1 MPLAP
6 LLPDEY
12 PPILP
17 GERSEPGGTPQRVP
31 IVQRTKMPM
40 QPREPVVIPE
50 TPVSPSPSRRRPRTF
65 LPARLQPEQPTYG
78 APVTTIHGGDTE
90 HPPARPF
97 VPVSRGTEQ
106 PVHHAPEQDRLP
118 LVKRPDP
125 SPGRELAETLPVPSD
140 KPAPDG
146 TTTTATPAVPKEP
159 QGDPGRNSTDKVHAY
174 NVWMFEQHGQLVSG
188 TWMPKNARK
197 FKSYIKTH
205 PPKLRYS
212 PTDGWQPNPAY
223 QKGNTHGH

>member
-1 MPLAP
+1 M
-6 LLPDEY
+6 
-12 PPILP
+12 LP
-17 GERSEPGGTPQRVP
+17 GERPEPGGIPEKVP
-31 IVQRTKMPM
+31 IVQRIQVPTR
-40 QPREPVVIPE
+40 PREPVVVHEMPF
-50 TPVSPSPSRRRPRTF
+50 SPSPSRRHPRPF
-65 LPARLQPEQPTYG
+65 LPVRQVPEQPPNS
-78 APVTTIHGGDTE
+78 APVMTVHPGHTE

-97 VPVSRGTEQ
+97 VPVSRGTKQ
-106 PVHHAPEQDRLP
+106 PVHNAPERDRLSPVKHPDPGPGREPAETPPVSSDRHAPE
-118 LVKRPDP
+118 
-125 SPGRELAETLPVPSD
+125 GH
-140 KPAPDG
+140 
-146 TTTTATPAVPKEP
+146 TTAATPAVPKEL

-212 PTDGWQPNPAY
+212 PTDGWHPNPAY